1 MTTSFVA
8 SRPHVSRSSQT
19 RGLWRHRRQS
29 KAKNNRQPKSLGMAI
44 ENIARPLRPCYQF
57 VPAIWRRIR
66 RNNKEAFFSAI
77 VLRGVALQ
85 LQKRRCNL
93 ENSADWCLWTLCT
106 NAVAGIVCQRCNM
119 QISIWCSQMKT
130 KIGRDGEGSIRFF
143 AWRALQSLFV
153 NFSGPKPSQAI
164 ALHNQHVI
172 FLRLSL
178 SLIKSRLKE
187 VSHRLS
193 LLHMCSHAMT
203 SGNSFHRGKFYA
215 RRNVFSNKNKSS
227 CLGVLHFLPVFAECD
242 WQQPEKSWW
251 NLKRFGEISCC
262 GLRAG
267 EST

>member
-1 MTTSFVA
+1 MQLREQRWLMSVNFMHEC
-8 SRPHVSRSSQT
+8 SR
-19 RGLWRHRRQS
+19 G
-29 KAKNNRQPKSLGMAI
+29 N
-44 ENIARPLRPCYQF
+44 
-57 VPAIWRRIR
+57 
-66 RNNKEAFFSAI
+66 
-77 VLRGVALQ
+77 
-85 LQKRRCNL
+85 
-93 ENSADWCLWTLCT
+93 
-106 NAVAGIVCQRCNM
+106 VCQRCNT

-164 ALHNQHVI
+164 ALHNQHVWS
-172 FLRLSL
+172 FSGCPYHSQSL
-178 SLIKSRLKE
+178 GSKKSPTDC
-187 VSHRLS
+187 HF
-193 LLHMCSHAMT
+193 LHMCSYAMT